1 MEDWNTNWSSNF
13 FPKPKNCR
21 KRLGFYIRMPWSKTY
36 ALSQCYSVEQEIHF
50 LFNGFPQ
57 AVIVS
62 QNLFLQRIRILVIL
76 FSTLILIT
84 HTQALKQIHVFVYI
98 YIYKD
103 NLIIHFVTKQK
114 WRLVSLSPQK
124 PNCEADA
131 NAKGKKF
138 YSGVSWPGIMMDS
151 LLKAHLFRSWG
162 KSNYPYQG
170 EG

>member
-1 MEDWNTNWSSNF
+1 M
-13 FPKPKNCR
+13 
-21 KRLGFYIRMPWSKTY
+21 
-36 ALSQCYSVEQEIHF
+36 EQEIHF

-57 AVIVS
+57 AVIDS

-138 YSGVSWPGIMMDS
+138 YSGVS
-151 LLKAHLFRSWG
+151 
-162 KSNYPYQG
+162 
-170 EG
+170 